1 MTKKHYQARSCYAL
15 DLFCTA
21 RNERANLENEVKDIP
36 PTFMNLDEILMQQR
50 LSNRSKQ
57 VIFFCI
63 VYVLGDCKQVF
74 YKHTMQTITCRIL
87 PQVGSKRIGKGKP
100 PLKRNMTLAIISLED
115 GENPS
120 PKEFRSIASAL
131 ALKNSSPRCL
141 ISFYQLNS

>member
-57 VIFFCI
+57 VISFLYCLLMRRRYI
-63 VYVLGDCKQVF
+63 RSMINVLCRQYLVTF
-74 YKHTMQTITCRIL
+74 YLR
-87 PQVGSKRIGKGKP
+87 
-100 PLKRNMTLAIISLED
+100 LEAKESEK
-115 GENPS
+115 EN
-120 PKEFRSIASAL
+120 L
-131 ALKNSSPRCL
+131 H
-141 ISFYQLNS
+141 